1 MMNAVKKICCLL
13 AMMFPMLLWAITPE
27 QQISEANKLYLSGH
41 YENAVTVYGKVTQE
55 GFASPILY
63 YNLGNAY
70 FKLGNMPM
78 AILNYEKAQ
87 KLAPADPDI
96 AHNIRLAN
104 TRIVDKIESVPVLF
118 YVRWWINARNMFSP
132 DTFAKISLALFS
144 FFWILL
150 ACYFLV
156 RRRGLRITAFYFAM
170 LFGITAIFGMVLAS
184 QSHHYALN
192 PDEAIVMEPSADVKG
207 SPDEKSVDLFV
218 IHEGTKVK
226 VLDRIGDWE
235 EIRIANGNSGWIQT
249 KAIQE
254 I

>member
-1 MMNAVKKICCLL
+1 MNAVKKICCLL
-13 AMMFPMLLWAITPE
+13 AMMFPMFLWAITPE

-41 YENAVTVYGKVTQE
+41 YENAVSVYEKITQE
-55 GFASPILY
+55 GLASPILY

-78 AILNYEKAQ
+78 AILYYEKAQ
-87 KLAPADPDI
+87 KLAPADADI

-118 YVRWWINARNMFSP
+118 YVRWWNSALNILSP
-132 DTFAKISLALFS
+132 DTFAKVSLGLLS

-170 LFGITAIFGMVLAS
+170 LFGIAAIFGMVLAS
-184 QSHHYALN
+184 QSHHNALN
-192 PDEAIVMEPSADVKG
+192 PDEAIVMEPSAGVKG
-207 SPDEKSVDLFV
+207 SPDEKSVDLIV

-226 VLDRIGDWE
+226 VLDRIGDWK

-249 KAIQE
+249 KAIRE